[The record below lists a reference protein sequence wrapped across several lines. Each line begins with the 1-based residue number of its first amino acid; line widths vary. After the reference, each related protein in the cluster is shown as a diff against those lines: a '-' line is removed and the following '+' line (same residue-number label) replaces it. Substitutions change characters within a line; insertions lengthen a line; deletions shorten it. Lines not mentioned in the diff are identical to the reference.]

1 MAVVKVGPGAVSLTR
16 GVVDLRPGQLI
27 FWHGAV
33 RMATILVGPSAF
45 PKMGVVV
52 FER

>member
-1 MAVVKVGPGAVSLTR
+1 MAVVKVGPGAVSLTM
-16 GVVDLRPGQLI
+16 GVVGLCPGQLI

-45 PKMGVVV
+45 PKVVV
-52 FER
+52 AVFKG